1 MRTLVV
7 PLLMMFSAGV
17 SLAQTLSV
25 IQEDKSRYANYTPVT
40 EAGWDTIRHQHG
52 EAFPQAMNSTRGAN
66 CNLTKRV
73 YGWHPYWMGTVYN
86 NYQWDLISDFCYFD
100 YEVSSNTGNNTNTS
114 FTWSTSG
121 AVTAAIN
128 NGVNVHICASLFTSH
143 STFWNTPSAQTTFT
157 NNMISLL
164 QSRGGKGVN
173 IDFEGMVSS
182 DRIPF
187 TNFMINFCNQLHA
200 AIPGSEVSVA
210 LPAVDWGN
218 VFDIPGLMPYVDYFI
233 IMGYDYYWSG
243 STVAG
248 PTDPLYTFQTNYNYS
263 LSRSTT
269 FYLAQG
275 LPSNKLLMGLPYY
288 GREWE
293 TVSNTIPSN
302 TTGAFNS
309 SRTYSFVRNNST
321 GNYVNPT
328 WEPNSFSSQ
337 YAFQVNGNWR
347 QCFIDDATAM
357 RARFDVVNYRGLG
370 GIGIW
375 ALGYDDGYN
384 DYWNAISDKFTTCV
398 TTSCT
403 GTIWDMGG
411 PGRNYYDRENY
422 SYTIAPDN
430 AYAVTLQFAQFD
442 VELNYDTLWLY
453 DGSSTNALLIG
464 AYTGTNSPGTVTTT
478 QGAITIRFKSDNAT
492 TRPGFTANW
501 SCAVDN
507 LNPVTTVAVNG
518 NWQTQNFGAQFTDAD
533 NASGVEKG
541 FYQVAHFNGSNWR
554 ANQERGFFHDD
565 FDSTAIHPVWSNT
578 AGAWIINGQQQL
590 EQNDEVN
597 GNTNLYAPLRQ
608 NLSNRYV
615 YHWQGRISGTG
626 NNRRAGFHFA
636 SDSGSLPNR
645 GNSYFVWFR
654 VDQGTLQYYKVVNDV
669 FTLQQQ
675 DSFPFAVNTWYDY
688 KVIYDRISGVVQVY
702 INNVFVSQWND
713 PAPYAN
719 GKYISFRSGNCT
731 WQINNLR
738 VYRSRFTNQTTTVQ
752 VGNCSTCD
760 MRSQNPAPAVRAG
773 VIRSLNKDNAN
784 NLSAVDSVLV
794 NVDWTAPV
802 LSGIP
807 TDENVADADTT
818 TNLNQLSAFWNTA
831 NDPNSGVQ
839 YYEYTF
845 ATTVGDSDVV
855 AWQNAILNTTSNAV
869 LSLSP
874 LQWYYGGYRAVNA
887 AGLRSAALYSDGI
900 FTELSTSLSDESN
913 SGLMLYPIPLVNELY
928 IVLPTTTS
936 SVSVVRIYN
945 ASGALVLEQ
954 QHAVSRLTV
963 DCSAFAAGVY
973 WVRITTGEGTTTHEI
988 IKR

>member
-1 MRTLVV
+1 MRILVTV
-7 PLLMMFSAGV
+7 FLMIISARV
-17 SLAQTLSV
+17 CFAQSLSV
-25 IQEDKSRYANYTPVT
+25 IQEDKLRYANYTPAT

-52 EAFPQAMNSTRGAN
+52 EAFPQQANSTRGAN

-86 NYQWDLISDFCYFD
+86 NYQWDLLTDLCYFD
-100 YEVSSNTGNNTNTS
+100 YAVSPNTGNNTNTS
-114 FTWSTSG
+114 FAWSTSG

-128 NGVNVHICASLFTSH
+128 NGVNVHICASLFGSH
-143 STFWNTPSAQTTFT
+143 ATFWNTPAAQTTFT

-173 IDFEGMVSS
+173 IDFEGMGAA

-210 LPAVDWGN
+210 LYAVDWSN
-218 VFDIPGLMPYVDYFI
+218 VFDIPALTPYVDYFI

-243 STVAG
+243 STTAG
-248 PTDPLYTFQTNYNYS
+248 PTDPLYTFQTSYNYS

-275 LPSNKLLMGLPYY
+275 MPSNKLLMGLPYY

-293 TVSNTIPSN
+293 TVSNAIPSN

-309 SRTYSFVRNNST
+309 SRTYSFVRTNST

-328 WEPNSFSSQ
+328 WEPNSFSSN
-337 YAFQVNGNWR
+337 YTFQVSGNWR
-347 QCFIDDATAM
+347 QCFIDDGTAM
-357 RARFDVVNYRGLG
+357 RARFDLVNYRGLG

-384 DYWNAISDKFTTCV
+384 DYWNAINDKFTTCA
-398 TTSCT
+398 TTPCT
-403 GTIWDMGG
+403 GTVWDMGG

-422 SYTIAPDN
+422 AYTIAPDN
-430 AYAVTLQFAQFD
+430 AYAVTLQFTQFD

-453 DGSSTNALLIG
+453 DGWSINAPLIG

-478 QGAITIRFKSDNAT
+478 QGAITLRFKSDNAT

-507 LNPVTTVAVNG
+507 VNPIATVAVSG
-518 NWQTQNFGAQFTDAD
+518 NWQTQNFGAQFTDTD

-541 FYQVAHFNGSNWR
+541 FYQVAHFNGNNWR
-554 ANQERGFFHDD
+554 ANTERGFFHDD
-565 FDSTAIHPVWSNT
+565 FDSAAIYPQWSNG
-578 AGAWIINGQQQL
+578 AGTWIINGQQQL

-608 NLSNRYV
+608 NLSNRYL
-615 YHWQGRISGTG
+615 YQWQGRISGSG

-636 SDSGSLPNR
+636 SDSGALPNR

-654 VDQGTLQYYKVVNDV
+654 ADQGTLQYYKVVNDV

-675 DSFPFAVNTWYDY
+675 DSFPFMVNTWYDY
-688 KVIYDRISGVVQVY
+688 KVIYDRISGVIQVY
-702 INNVFVSQWND
+702 INDAFVSQWTD
-713 PAPYAN
+713 ATPYVN
-719 GKYISFRSGNCT
+719 GKYISFRSGNCN
-731 WQINNLR
+731 WQIDNFR
-738 VYRSRFTNQTTTVQ
+738 VYRSRFTNQSTTVQ

-760 MRSQNPAPAVRAG
+760 MRSQNPSPALAAG
-773 VIRSLNKDNAN
+773 LIRTINKDSAN
-784 NLSAVDSVLV
+784 NLSDIDSVLV

-807 TDENVADADTT
+807 TDESVVDADTT
-818 TNLNQLSAFWNTA
+818 TNLNQLSAFWNA
-831 NDPNSGVQ
+831 ASDPNSGVQ
-839 YYEYTF
+839 YYEYCF
-845 ATTVGDSDVV
+845 ATAVGDSDLVS
-855 AWQNAILNTTSNAV
+855 WQNAALNTTANAA

-874 LQWYYGGYRAVNA
+874 LQWHYAGHRAVNA

-900 FTELSTSLSDESN
+900 FTELSTSIHDQTN
-913 SGLMLYPIPLVNELY
+913 GGLLLYPIPVTNELH
-928 IVLPTTTS
+928 IVFPNGSAAS
-936 SVSVVRIYN
+936 SRVRIYN
-945 ASGALVLEQ
+945 ASGAIVLEQ
-954 QHAVSRLTV
+954 QHTTSQLTL
-963 DCSAFAAGVY
+963 DCSAFAVGVY
-973 WVRITTGEGTTTHEI
+973 WVMITTEEGTTTHEI